1 MTVGEPGQRA
11 GQPSMW
17 VDAGDLAVFNQRGDD
32 RPVVTALIRVREQ
45 RVFVIQG
52 QGSDRPLDDIGVE
65 LDAVTWRSR
74 ASK

>member
-1 MTVGEPGQRA
+1 
-11 GQPSMW
+11 MW
-17 VDAGDLAVFNQRGDD
+17 VDAGDLAVLYQRGDD

-74 ASK
+74 ASR